1 MDLIVMKLHLE
12 PCISFCIVN
21 NLLNH
26 DLYHGEYS
34 TLIGLES
41 TLSWRNKQ
49 SSSDACWE
57 SEVEIFCISLISE
70 QTSQTGSIPSR
81 NIGRL
86 LRNEFL
92 SGSGGRNRVKSPGN
106 CWKLFRTNVC
116 PILKATVINSF
127 AIFPQT
133 LGLYP
138 LYWSRVTILGSH
150 SS

>member
-1 MDLIVMKLHLE
+1 MDLILMKLHLE

-57 SEVEIFCISLISE
+57 SGVEISWSPNKPRM
-70 QTSQTGSIPSR
+70 TGSIPSR
-81 NIGRL
+81 NIARL

-106 CWKLFRTNVC
+106 CWKLFRTNVY